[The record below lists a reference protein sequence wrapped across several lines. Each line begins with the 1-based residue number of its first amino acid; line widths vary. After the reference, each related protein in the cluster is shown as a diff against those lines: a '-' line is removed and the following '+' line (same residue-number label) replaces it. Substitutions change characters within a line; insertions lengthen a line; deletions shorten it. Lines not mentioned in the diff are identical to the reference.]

1 MQIVVAAP
9 DGQWEELVR
18 TRPQVEWRRV
28 NDSSEF
34 VNHPSA
40 DAFFNLTGNRLP
52 AGHSIQIGRASCR
65 ERV

>member
-40 DAFFNLTGNRLP
+40 DAFF
-52 AGHSIQIGRASCR
+52 
-65 ERV
+65 